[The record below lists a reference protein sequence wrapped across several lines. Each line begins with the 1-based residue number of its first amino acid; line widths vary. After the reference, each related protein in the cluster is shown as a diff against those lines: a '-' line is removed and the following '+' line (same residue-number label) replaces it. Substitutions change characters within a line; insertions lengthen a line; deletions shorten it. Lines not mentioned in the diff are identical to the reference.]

1 MSEESTR
8 NLEGRL
14 NSVGRDIDAE
24 EFANPPAWVTVVQ
37 GMELYVDDWMRFAVE

>member
-1 MSEESTR
+1 MKACKVTYVIGEFVAR
-8 NLEGRL
+8 Y
-14 NSVGRDIDAE
+14 DAE